1 MKPAEI
7 VEEQKRIRIKW
18 EDEHESVYSFED
30 LRQNC
35 PCAHCSDARK
45 TTGYV
50 PTMIKN
56 GVALKDILPVGNY
69 AIQLVWNDGHMS
81 GIYSFSLLR
90 DLCGCTICK
99 GGAPKHD

>member
-7 VEEQKRIRIKW
+7 VEEQKQIRIKW
-18 EDEHESVYSFED
+18 EDEHESVYPFEA

-45 TTGYV
+45 TAGYV
-50 PTMIKN
+50 PTLIKN
-56 GVALKDILPVGNY
+56 GLALKDILPVGNY
-69 AIQLVWNDGHMS
+69 AIQLVWNDGHAT

-90 DLCGCTICK
+90 DLCRCTICK
-99 GGAPKHD
+99 G